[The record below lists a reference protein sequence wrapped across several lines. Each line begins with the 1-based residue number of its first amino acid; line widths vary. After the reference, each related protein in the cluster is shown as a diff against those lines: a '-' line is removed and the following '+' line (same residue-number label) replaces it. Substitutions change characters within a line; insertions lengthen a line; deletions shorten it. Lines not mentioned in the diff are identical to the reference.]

1 MRLRTHSCC
10 AALLFFAACCYAPL
24 TVFAQQQP
32 HPPGMQAPPPPPHL
46 LPPPPPPP
54 PALAPVAT
62 TPITNEPTPLVAEPA
77 AVAVPQPAQEIPVA
91 TASTPTTAAAPWPD
105 AEALGVP
112 QNASAPTVATPPL
125 LAQPT
130 VVERIVT
137 REVTRWPW
145 WLALVVLAMALA
157 WWQSQ
162 RKAARLNAETVAL
175 ERQQRHLKSAHRQ
188 LRERAE
194 QLQQTAVQDGL
205 TGTMTRQAFAS
216 EFEAA
221 LAHAAHFGKS
231 VALLIFDLDHFKDI
245 NDAHGHAAGDA
256 ALKLVTGIV
265 REKLTSSDL
274 FGRFGGDEFM
284 IGSAGC
290 DEPEALQLAE
300 EIRASLDRHVRENR
314 AQPSGLSL
322 SIGVAV
328 ADPES
333 GYDLDRL
340 FNRADAALY
349 SAKRTGRN
357 RAVLAG
363 RELPHIGGA
372 QAPRSL
378 AKPA

>member
-1 MRLRTHSCC
+1 M
-10 AALLFFAACCYAPL
+10 
-24 TVFAQQQP
+24 
-32 HPPGMQAPPPPPHL
+32 
-46 LPPPPPPP
+46 
-54 PALAPVAT
+54 
-62 TPITNEPTPLVAEPA
+62 
-77 AVAVPQPAQEIPVA
+77 
-91 TASTPTTAAAPWPD
+91 
-105 AEALGVP
+105 
-112 QNASAPTVATPPL
+112 

-130 VVERIVT
+130 VVERVVT

-162 RKAARLNAETVAL
+162 RKAARLNDTTVAL
-175 ERQQRHLKSAHRQ
+175 ERQQRQLKSAHRQ

-216 EFEAA
+216 EFETS

-245 NDAHGHAAGDA
+245 NDAHGHSAGDA

-290 DEPEALQLAE
+290 DEPEALRLAE

-314 AQPSGLSL
+314 AQLSGLSL

-328 ADPES
+328 ADSES
-333 GYDLDRL
+333 GYDLERL

-349 SAKRTGRN
+349 SAKRAGRN
-357 RAVLAG
+357 RAVLSG
-363 RELPHIGGA
+363 RELSDRAGT